1 MVTVTVYMD
10 VCGCVLSQKASDHG
24 LIVREVIFPE
34 CSRDGPQGHTAAPH
48 GQEIESIDSAGPRER
63 AL

>member
-24 LIVREVIFPE
+24 LIVREVILPE
-34 CSRDGPQGHTAAPH
+34 CSSDVLD
-48 GQEIESIDSAGPRER
+48 IESIKSAGPQER